1 MDNKAFLS
9 MEGISKSFFGVHVL
23 NDVSLSVQQG
33 EVHALVGEN
42 GAGKSTLMK
51 ILAGLY
57 TADEGRILL
66 DGSPVSIRTPK
77 EGIQNGISFIH
88 QELSMVPDMS
98 IMQNFYLG
106 EELCRGKVLDNRA
119 MWKRTSTVLQEFGL
133 KLHPDLTVDIL
144 SVAQQ
149 QMVEI
154 CRAISFNARVIIMDE
169 PTASLSG
176 GEVASLF
183 EQIRRL
189 KKEKV
194 TIIFISHKLEE
205 LMDICDNVTVLR
217 DGQLIAT
224 RPISEITQ
232 DELISLMVGRKIEQM
247 FEQRGNSASEVVF
260 EARNLSNRH
269 LHDVSFTLKKGE
281 VLGVSGLVGAGRTE
295 LAHAIFGIDRLS
307 RGEMYLNGR
316 RIVHHRPGDA
326 IKNGFALVPEDRKQN
341 GLVLIQDVRFN
352 LTLCV
357 IRKIRSFFRV
367 FKKRER
373 ELLDRYANA
382 MSIKMSG
389 HDQVCMSLSGG
400 NQQKVVLSKWMATEP
415 AIMILDEPTR
425 GIDVGAK
432 SEIYHIIHNLS
443 EAGISVIM
451 ISSELPEI
459 INLSHRVLVM
469 HEGHP
474 MKIIDADTPEFNQE
488 NIMHYATGGIPT

>member
-119 MWKRTSTVLQEFGL
+119 MWERTSTVLQEFGL

-316 RIVHHRPGDA
+316 RIVHRRPGDA

>member
-1 MDNKAFLS
+1 
-9 MEGISKSFFGVHVL
+9 
-23 NDVSLSVQQG
+23 
-33 EVHALVGEN
+33 
-42 GAGKSTLMK
+42 
-51 ILAGLY
+51 
-57 TADEGRILL
+57 
-66 DGSPVSIRTPK
+66 
-77 EGIQNGISFIH
+77 
-88 QELSMVPDMS
+88 
-98 IMQNFYLG
+98 
-106 EELCRGKVLDNRA
+106 
-119 MWKRTSTVLQEFGL
+119 
-133 KLHPDLTVDIL
+133 
-144 SVAQQ
+144 
-149 QMVEI
+149 
-154 CRAISFNARVIIMDE
+154 
-169 PTASLSG
+169 
-176 GEVASLF
+176 
-183 EQIRRL
+183 
-189 KKEKV
+189 
-194 TIIFISHKLEE
+194 
-205 LMDICDNVTVLR
+205 
-217 DGQLIAT
+217 
-224 RPISEITQ
+224 
-232 DELISLMVGRKIEQM
+232 
-247 FEQRGNSASEVVF
+247 
-260 EARNLSNRH
+260 
-269 LHDVSFTLKKGE
+269 
-281 VLGVSGLVGAGRTE
+281 
-295 LAHAIFGIDRLS
+295 
-307 RGEMYLNGR
+307 
-316 RIVHHRPGDA
+316 
-326 IKNGFALVPEDRKQN
+326 LVPEDRKQN